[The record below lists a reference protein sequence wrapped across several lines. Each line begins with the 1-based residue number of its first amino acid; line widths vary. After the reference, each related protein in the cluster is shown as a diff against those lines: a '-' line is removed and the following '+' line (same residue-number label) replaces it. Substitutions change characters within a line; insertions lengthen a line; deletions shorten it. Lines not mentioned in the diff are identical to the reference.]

1 MIEISLIQAM
11 NTIAP
16 TLSFHDHILF
26 DVYRQQLEH
35 VSNLGTT
42 AVTTPKQQ
50 ITTPVVVTQSPK
62 KAYVLKP
69 EDETMMIDEME
80 PDILIDHERGL
91 KEKQE
96 RHVAWLEQQQKEQ
109 QQLQNK
115 QDLYTKEYAM
125 LKQLETLEKGKGSV
139 LYDYTTEDII
149 ETAAA
154 RCDWL
159 LENDI
164 KVENMNHTNALLRRN
179 LEFEMM
185 CQDKRCA
192 KIVAL
197 HDKFIDVAL
206 TDGVSTSEFDY
217 LVAKTHRIAQD
228 PENDQLLHRCAEPK
242 KRGRTSDA
250 DRMKTLNIIDTLRRE
265 FITPKKVTSGE
276 PLTTTSL
283 EMALEASQNEKYK
296 TFMALLK
303 MIHENALTKD
313 NCGSYIEK
321 MIRLVNTEKEVDW
334 PMKSLMKSIL
344 NMETCI
350 GINEIESIVIDE
362 GEGPYY
368 CSYSGDCIKTGDN
381 VYHIRILEYSHE
393 RHKKWRILKNKPNRE
408 FEAPEFM
415 DSVRAFFVKKHHTS
429 LTGLWFRDLDE
440 NYKAHHANTATT
452 VASPPTKRAKHERK
466 PRVVTKQDG
475 HLWRR
480 MDYMRNYINQ
490 HNLEHKEVKGRS
502 FAKETK
508 RIHAILTSINDEHTL
523 QSGLF
528 DIIGPYINTTMDDE
542 TRMTSLNRLMYVIL
556 DLIDL
561 FYSVNACED
570 GTHRP
575 LTERDSPNCVLR
587 LLLDLVHQRRN
598 HPSYSVISNEFE
610 KIDREAGDINTYI
623 EFSDNNFLFLAL
635 FDYLFPTTIIKKE
648 SEAIEVLHMF
658 GL

>member
-1 MIEISLIQAM
+1 MS
-11 NTIAP
+11 TIAP

-35 VSNLGTT
+35 VSHLGTT
-42 AVTTPKQQ
+42 ATTTSKAQ
-50 ITTPVVVTQSPK
+50 ITAPVIDTQPPK
-62 KAYVLKP
+62 KAYTMRP
-69 EDETMMIDEME
+69 EDETMMIDETE
-80 PDILIDHERGL
+80 PDRLVDYDIR
-91 KEKQE
+91 EKQE
-96 RHVAWLEQQQKEQ
+96 RHVTWLEQQQKEQ

-125 LKQLETLEKGKGSV
+125 LNQLDTLGKKEGEEGKSSPSPSV
-139 LYDYTTEDII
+139 IYEYTTEDII

-164 KVENMNHTNALLRRN
+164 KVENMNHTNTLLRRN

-192 KIVAL
+192 KIVTL

-217 LVAKTHRIAQD
+217 LIAKTHKIAQD

-250 DRMKTLNIIDTLRRE
+250 DRMKTLNVIDTLRRE
-265 FITPKKVTSGE
+265 FITPKKATNGE
-276 PLTTTSL
+276 TLTATSL
-283 EMALEASQNEKYK
+283 EMALDASHNDKYK
-296 TFMALLK
+296 VFMALLER
-303 MIHENALTKD
+303 IHENALTKD
-313 NCGSYIEK
+313 NCGAYLEK
-321 MIRLVNTEKEVDW
+321 MLRLVNTEKEVNW

-350 GINEIESIVIDE
+350 GINEIESIVIEE

-381 VYHIRILEYSHE
+381 VYHIRILEQSHE

-408 FEAPEFM
+408 FESPEFM
-415 DSVRAFFVKKHHTS
+415 DSVRAFFVKKYHTS

-440 NYKAHHANTATT
+440 HYKTLHTNTTAVT

-466 PRVVTKQDG
+466 PRVVIKQDG

-502 FAKETK
+502 FAKETR
-508 RIHAILTSINDEHTL
+508 RIHDILTIIKDEHTL

-528 DIIGPYINTTMDDE
+528 DILGPYIATADDEE
-542 TRMTSLNRLMYVIL
+542 TRMTTLNRLMYVIL

-587 LLLDLVHQRRN
+587 LLLDLTHQRRN
-598 HPSYSVISNEFE
+598 HPSYSVIGNEFE
-610 KIDREAGDINTYI
+610 KINKEAGDINTYT
-623 EFSDNNFLFLAL
+623 EFSDNNFLFLTL
-635 FDYLFPTTIIKKE
+635 FDYLFPTTVIKKE